1 MVKSF
6 GWCNMKKG
14 GVDNKNIHTAV
25 FSASIFAII
34 FILSDI
40 IKEELNKH
48 DLENKHL
55 ILCINNCNFYFSDAD
70 SETRSKIFLGKNV
83 DFKKIAEIQK
93 NQLKETLY
101 LLSKSL

>member
-48 DLENKHL
+48 DLEDKNL
-55 ILCINNCNFYFSDAD
+55 
-70 SETRSKIFLGKNV
+70 IFLFFLIHFFLIILVTWFVIFIFQTIYNIGNLV
-83 DFKKIAEIQK
+83 
-93 NQLKETLY
+93 NRC
-101 LLSKSL
+101 